1 MRSLSG
7 IFLTLTL
14 LFAGGLKDLKASG
27 DTIVLAPSLVHELE
41 KEGRQELLLRSAAR
55 GDSTDTVAIPHSE
68 PKKGV
73 AIALTV
79 LLGPLGGHRLY
90 LGTEPHV
97 PVLYT
102 VTLGGGLGLLP
113 LIDLVHLIIK
123 KDLDAYLDNRKVF
136 MWLKKEKKEEEKE
149 GD

>member
-1 MRSLSG
+1 MR
-7 IFLTLTL
+7 TL
-14 LFAGGLKDLKASG
+14 LFILFSIFFSTSLMAKERPVPSSKDSLLQR
-27 DTIVLAPSLVHELE
+27 VLERIDRNEELRIE
-41 KEGRQELLLRSAAR
+41 KVRR
-55 GDSTDTVAIPHSE
+55 DSTDSIAIPHSH
-68 PKKGV
+68 PKRGV

-113 LIDLVHLIIK
+113 LIDLVQLIVKEDMDSFLNNRKFFMWIK
-123 KDLDAYLDNRKVF
+123 KGRKG
-136 MWLKKEKKEEEKE
+136 
-149 GD
+149 GDR